1 MFTHV
6 KFISVKNNEVI
17 VPKDKLMI
25 VKMGSSL
32 CKAFMTGYN
41 DEDGWE
47 ISEKTYHELKQC
59 FTYFDFEKLNK
70 EAR

>member
-6 KFISVKNNEVI
+6 KFNTEKTNEVI

-25 VKMGSSL
+25 VKFSGNL

-59 FTYFDFEKLNK
+59 FTFFDFK
-70 EAR
+70 EDK